1 MFRTAEFLYVTAVL
15 CGRLGA
21 CTDTA
26 GVLQRAS
33 TRLSLKMRF
42 RERVPAPLK
51 TEPKNGRDVPRSP
64 NSGAVTHPGTEA
76 SPPYA
81 SPLGRTVVLI
91 VDDDAGVREALHLL
105 LDEEYA
111 VMDAAHGRTALSM
124 VRAER
129 VDLVLLDIL
138 MPEID
143 GLEILQ
149 ELKAL
154 EPDLPVIMMTAVK
167 TVRTTVAAMK
177 LGASDYVT
185 KPFQEEEMLA
195 AIRRALEQRTS
206 RLGAVD
212 QDRPDREAQLPRT
225 HRLLLVGGDAGW
237 RATLAVTL
245 ARVTSVET
253 TATLV
258 DGLNRMLRFR
268 PTCVVLT
275 VSRSEGEAGRFLG
288 ALSAQL
294 PACPVLVV
302 SDDAYLGAA
311 PVWETLNI
319 RCVLRPPV
327 NSGDLV
333 SRIGAV
339 LHPGS
344 RLSGPWPRLGES
356 VSRTIDHLSRHFD
369 EDLTVDSIAKMID
382 VSSSHLAHLFRSEI
396 GMSVRD
402 YLTRVRVTI
411 AQDLLAHTDETLE
424 SIAAR
429 LGFADTS
436 HLAHV
441 FQRITG
447 GPPSAYRRSAG

>member
-42 RERVPAPLK
+42 RERVPAPPK

-64 NSGAVTHPGTEA
+64 NSGAVTQPGPEP

-154 EPDLPVIMMTAVK
+154 EPDLPVIMMT
-167 TVRTTVAAMK
+167 
-177 LGASDYVT
+177 G
-185 KPFQEEEMLA
+185 
-195 AIRRALEQRTS
+195 
-206 RLGAVD
+206 
-212 QDRPDREAQLPRT
+212 
-225 HRLLLVGGDAGW
+225 
-237 RATLAVTL
+237 
-245 ARVTSVET
+245 
-253 TATLV
+253 
-258 DGLNRMLRFR
+258 
-268 PTCVVLT
+268 
-275 VSRSEGEAGRFLG
+275 RSGSS
-288 ALSAQL
+288 ALSSCKISR
-294 PACPVLVV
+294 P
-302 SDDAYLGAA
+302 SISG
-311 PVWETLNI
+311 I
-319 RCVLRPPV
+319 RM
-327 NSGDLV
+327 
-333 SRIGAV
+333 SRRTRSTRSA
-339 LHPGS
+339 
-344 RLSGPWPRLGES
+344 
-356 VSRTIDHLSRHFD
+356 RTILSAVRPCAA
-369 EDLTVDSIAKMID
+369 SITAY
-382 VSSSHLAHLFRSEI
+382 SSS
-396 GMSVRD
+396 
-402 YLTRVRVTI
+402 
-411 AQDLLAHTDETLE
+411 
-424 SIAAR
+424 
-429 LGFADTS
+429 
-436 HLAHV
+436 
-441 FQRITG
+441 
-447 GPPSAYRRSAG
+447 RRR